1 MLADLFASVFSSVFV
16 GMPPI
21 ARVVFMLGITSA
33 AGLALG
39 HIKLRGVG
47 LGIGGVLF
55 AGIAGGHLAK
65 QAGVTFNAEMLDF
78 IRDFGL
84 ILFVYTIGIQVGPG
98 FFAAL
103 KKSGL
108 ALNGLALLMVGSSIL
123 VTAALILTDALSLG
137 SGLGVFAGGVTNAPA
152 LAASQQVL
160 KEVGADAA
168 VMALPGLAFAVT
180 YPFGIAGNLLAMAA
194 VRIVFG
200 IDPQAEAQAFD
211 AARRAEVA
219 ALETMDIAISNPA
232 LQGVRMGDLTMLPS
246 LGVCASRLLR
256 GGHLQVPG
264 DDTRLE
270 VGDVLHLVGPRLKL
284 EQVRLL
290 LGRESDVRLTTKGSD
305 LKWERIVVTA
315 NAALGKSI
323 AALNLKG
330 VCDVVVSRV
339 TRAGVE
345 LVPTAALHLQFGDIL
360 TVIGKPDD
368 LRTVARIIGNSE
380 RRLQTAEMIPVFV
393 GMTLGAALG
402 SIPLFLPGMPAPL
415 RLGLAGG
422 PLVVAIVLARI
433 GHIGPLVWFMP
444 PAANL
449 ALRELGIVL
458 FLAVL
463 GIASGDRFVE
473 TMASGA
479 GWPWMAWGVL
489 VTLIPLVLT
498 GIVARGVMKLNFLT
512 ICGVLA
518 GAQTNPP
525 GLAYANAL
533 VTSEAPAL
541 AYATV
546 YPLAMCLRILAP
558 QLLVLLL
565 W

>member
-1 MLADLFASVFSSVFV
+1 
-16 GMPPI
+16 MPPI
-21 ARVVFMLGITSA
+21 ARVVFMLGIVSA

-39 HIKLRGVG
+39 HIKVRGVG

-55 AGIAGGHLAK
+55 TGIAGGHLARE
-65 QAGVTFNAEMLDF
+65 AGVTFNAEMLDF

-103 KKSGL
+103 RRTGL
-108 ALNGLALLMVGSSIL
+108 ALNGLALLMVLSSIL
-123 VTAALILTDALSLG
+123 VTAVLAVTGVVELGSSLG
-137 SGLGVFAGGVTNAPA
+137 IFAGAVTNAPA

-160 KEVGADAA
+160 TEVRADAA

-180 YPFGIAGNLLAMAA
+180 YPFGIAGNLLAMAL
-194 VRIVFG
+194 VRIVYR
-200 IDPQAEAQAFD
+200 IDPQEEARAFEAE
-211 AARRAEVA
+211 RRSEVA
-219 ALETMDIAISNPA
+219 ALETMDIAIRNPA
-232 LQGVRMGDLTMLPS
+232 LEGVELGRVSLLHD
-246 LGVCASRLLR
+246 LGVACSRLLR
-256 GGHLQVPG
+256 GGRLQVPR
-264 DDTRLE
+264 DDTVLRC
-270 VGDVLHLVGPRLKL
+270 GDVLHVVGPRQRL
-284 EQVRLL
+284 EQAKLL
-290 LGRESDVRLTTKGSD
+290 LGQEADVRLTTKGTD

-315 NAALGKSI
+315 HPVLGKSI

-330 VCDVVVSRV
+330 VCEVVVSRV
-339 TRAGVE
+339 NRSGVE
-345 LVPTAALHLQFGDIL
+345 LVPTAALKLQFGDIL
-360 TVIGKPDD
+360 TVIGKPED
-368 LRTVARIIGNSE
+368 LKAVARLIGNSE
-380 RRLQTAEMIPVFV
+380 RRLQQVEMIPVFI
-393 GMTLGAALG
+393 GITLGAALG
-402 SIPLFLPGMPAPL
+402 SIPIFLPGMPAPL

-422 PLVVAIVLARI
+422 PLIVAILLARL
-433 GHIGPLVWFMP
+433 GHFRSLVWFMP

-449 ALRELGIVL
+449 ALREIGIVL

-463 GIASGDRFVE
+463 GIASGDRFVD

-479 GWPWMAWGVL
+479 GLPWMAWGVL
-489 VTLIPLVLT
+489 VTMIPLVLT
-498 GIVARGVMKLNFLT
+498 GLLARGLLRLNFLT

-525 GLAYANAL
+525 GLAYANAAA
-533 VTSEAPAL
+533 TSEAPAL

-558 QLLVLLL
+558 QVLVLML